1 MQTLIWNGAGAG
13 TLSNPF
19 ILKSVTAF
27 DQTKAFNINLKTNY
41 LADTLEYTYFKIN
54 NNLTVYL
61 LATLQFDRN
70 RVMIYEA
77 KKAINYTVFLTDKID
92 YIDGPY
98 SVNFYNG
105 IHYLVKLQIFD
116 MKNRQEGAFTGPWVP
131 NRQYFINDMVLYGNN
146 LYITEFNQLSPT
158 FVLEDWINVSAKN
171 EEIKVSDIPPTSY
184 GVNLWV
190 KPLLTI
196 EQGGVPI
203 TEDLTGE
210 EMPPEEESII
220 GDIEVPPEEEDLIGD
235 IEVPIEEEAGYTETE
250 LVVIEEPE

>member
-1 MQTLIWNGAGAG
+1 MQTLIWNGAGEG

-19 ILKSVTAF
+19 VLESATAF

-41 LADTLEYTYFKIN
+41 LADTLEYTYFKIDD
-54 NNLTVYL
+54 NLTVYL

-70 RVMIYEA
+70 RIMIYEA
-77 KKAINYTVFLTDKID
+77 KQAINYTVFLTDKID

-146 LYITEFNQLSPT
+146 LYITEITQMSST
-158 FVLEDWINVSAKN
+158 FIVEDWINVSVKN

-210 EMPPEEESII
+210 EMPPEEE
-220 GDIEVPPEEEDLIGD
+220 DLIGD

-250 LVVIEEPE
+250 LVVIEEPEDLPPF